1 MNMTDQEETMMQDTI
16 LLQYLSKKLHT
27 HAYKFSIDGEII
39 FSCCK
44 VLSFQDS
51 YIKNKDFLAFLLKAL
66 PQKAPCLKSI
76 HQKDIYCVVPD
87 QNAIYVVGP
96 VSFVSS
102 VYLTCDYDDLTLE
115 EETEKYVPQTDLPAY
130 LEDMIFLNLM
140 ITGVELTVEQ
150 IIQNNCLN
158 PEHEEKVQKNFN
170 DILFEN
176 HENNIHH
183 NPYDQELREFGSI
196 ENGDLVQLEKSMQ
209 EDYDGSLGTLAK
221 DPLRNL
227 KNLGIVLVTLASRA
241 AIRGGLSPEISFS
254 LSDSY
259 IQQIEECRDIAQI
272 TPLAHKAEFQYAGM
286 VHEIKEQQKGV
297 SKKQKNPRINKC
309 KDFIFSHLHDRITLE
324 DLAAEADCNPNYLS
338 QLFKECEGIS
348 ISGYILQEKINRA
361 KNLLIYSDYSYIEIA
376 TYLGFSSQSHLGTH
390 FKKQTG
396 YTLRQYRETYGRKE

>member
-1 MNMTDQEETMMQDTI
+1 MQDTI

-27 HAYKFSIDGEII
+27 HAYKLTIDGEIT

-44 VLSFQDS
+44 VLAFQDT
-51 YIKNKDFLAFLLKAL
+51 YIKDKEFLCFLLESL
-66 PQKAPCLKSI
+66 PQGVPCLRSI
-76 HQKDIYCVVPD
+76 RQKDIYGIVTGR
-87 QNAIYVVGP
+87 NAIYIVGP
-96 VSFVSS
+96 VSFASP
-102 VYLTCDYDDLTLE
+102 VYLNCDYNELILE
-115 EETEKYVPQTDLPAY
+115 EEIEKYVPQVNPDDY
-130 LEDMIFLNLM
+130 LEDILFLNHM
-140 ITGVELTVEQ
+140 ITGVESTTEQ
-150 IIQNNCLN
+150 IIETNCLN
-158 PEHEEKVQKNFN
+158 HDHTGKVQKHFN

-176 HENNIHH
+176 HENNVHH
-183 NPYDQELREFGSI
+183 NPYDQEMREFGSI
-196 ENGDLVQLEKSMQ
+196 ENGDLIQLEKSMQ
-209 EDYDGSLGTLAK
+209 EDYDGTIGTLAK

-259 IQQIEECRDIAQI
+259 IQQIEECKDLALVA
-272 TPLAHKAEFQYAGM
+272 PLAHKAEFQYAEM
-286 VHEIKEQQKGV
+286 VHEIKEKQKGIL
-297 SKKQKNPRINKC
+297 KKQKNPRINKC

-376 TYLGFSSQSHLGTH
+376 TYLGFSSQSHLGTQ
-390 FKKQTG
+390 FKKHTG
-396 YTLRQYRETYGRKE
+396 YTLRQYREIYGRKE

>member
-1 MNMTDQEETMMQDTI
+1 MMQDTI

-27 HAYKFSIDGEII
+27 HAYKLTIDGEIT

-44 VLSFQDS
+44 VLAFQDT
-51 YIKNKDFLAFLLKAL
+51 YIKDKEFLGFLLESL
-66 PQKAPCLKSI
+66 PQGVPCLRSI
-76 HQKDIYCVVPD
+76 RQKDIYGIVTGH
-87 QNAIYVVGP
+87 NAIYIVGP
-96 VSFVSS
+96 VSFASP
-102 VYLTCDYDDLTLE
+102 VYLNCDYNELTLE
-115 EETEKYVPQTDLPAY
+115 EEIEKYVPQVNPDDY
-130 LEDMIFLNLM
+130 LEDILFLNHM
-140 ITGVELTVEQ
+140 ITGVESTTEQ
-150 IIQNNCLN
+150 IIETNCLN
-158 PEHEEKVQKNFN
+158 HDHKGKVQKHFN

-183 NPYDQELREFGSI
+183 NPYDQEMREFGSI
-196 ENGDLVQLEKSMQ
+196 ENGDLIQLEKSMQ
-209 EDYDGSLGTLAK
+209 EDYDGTIGTLAK

-259 IQQIEECRDIAQI
+259 IQQIEECKDLALV
-272 TPLAHKAEFQYAGM
+272 TPLAHKAEFQYAEM
-286 VHEIKEQQKGV
+286 VHEIKEKQKGIL
-297 SKKQKNPRINKC
+297 KKQKNPRINKC

-324 DLAAEADCNPNYLS
+324 DLAVEADCNPNYLS

-376 TYLGFSSQSHLGTH
+376 TYLGFSSQSHLGTQ
-390 FKKQTG
+390 FKKHTG
-396 YTLRQYRETYGRKE
+396 YTLRQYREIYGRKE

>member
-1 MNMTDQEETMMQDTI
+1 MQDTI

-27 HAYKFSIDGEII
+27 HAYKLTIDGEIT

-44 VLSFQDS
+44 VLAFQDT
-51 YIKNKDFLAFLLKAL
+51 YIKDKEFLGFLLESL
-66 PQKAPCLKSI
+66 PQGVPCLRSI
-76 HQKDIYCVVPD
+76 RQKDIYGIVTGR
-87 QNAIYVVGP
+87 NAIYIVGP
-96 VSFVSS
+96 VSFASP
-102 VYLTCDYDDLTLE
+102 VYLNCDYNELILE
-115 EETEKYVPQTDLPAY
+115 EEIEKYVPQVNPDDY
-130 LEDMIFLNLM
+130 LEDILFLNHM
-140 ITGVELTVEQ
+140 ITGVESTTEQ
-150 IIQNNCLN
+150 IIETNCLN
-158 PEHEEKVQKNFN
+158 HDHTGKVQKHFN

-176 HENNIHH
+176 HENNVHH
-183 NPYDQELREFGSI
+183 NPYDQEMREFGSI
-196 ENGDLVQLEKSMQ
+196 ENGDLIQLEKSMQ
-209 EDYDGSLGTLAK
+209 EDYDGTIGTLAK

-259 IQQIEECRDIAQI
+259 IQPIEECKDLALVA
-272 TPLAHKAEFQYAGM
+272 PLAHKAEFQYAEM
-286 VHEIKEQQKGV
+286 VHEIKEKQKGIL
-297 SKKQKNPRINKC
+297 KKQKNPRINKC

-376 TYLGFSSQSHLGTH
+376 TYLGFSSQSHLGTQ
-390 FKKQTG
+390 FKKHTG
-396 YTLRQYRETYGRKE
+396 YTLRQYREIYGRKE

>member
-1 MNMTDQEETMMQDTI
+1 MQDTI

-27 HAYKFSIDGEII
+27 HAYKLTIDGEIT

-44 VLSFQDS
+44 VLAFQDT
-51 YIKNKDFLAFLLKAL
+51 YIKDKEFLGFLLESL
-66 PQKAPCLKSI
+66 PQGVPCLRSI
-76 HQKDIYCVVPD
+76 RQKDIYGIVTGR
-87 QNAIYVVGP
+87 NAIYIVGP
-96 VSFVSS
+96 VSFASP
-102 VYLTCDYDDLTLE
+102 VYLNCDYNELILE
-115 EETEKYVPQTDLPAY
+115 EEIEKYVPQVNPDDY
-130 LEDMIFLNLM
+130 LEDILFLNHM
-140 ITGVELTVEQ
+140 ITGVESTTEQ
-150 IIQNNCLN
+150 IIETNCLN
-158 PEHEEKVQKNFN
+158 HDHTGKVQKHFN

-176 HENNIHH
+176 HENNVHH
-183 NPYDQELREFGSI
+183 NPYDQEMREFGSI
-196 ENGDLVQLEKSMQ
+196 ENGDLIQLEKSLQ
-209 EDYDGSLGTLAK
+209 EDYDGTIGTLAK

-259 IQQIEECRDIAQI
+259 IQQIEECKDLALVA
-272 TPLAHKAEFQYAGM
+272 PLAHKAEFQYAEM
-286 VHEIKEQQKGV
+286 VHEIKEKQKGIL
-297 SKKQKNPRINKC
+297 KKQKNPRINKC

-376 TYLGFSSQSHLGTH
+376 TYLGFSSQSHLGTQ
-390 FKKQTG
+390 FKKHTG
-396 YTLRQYRETYGRKE
+396 YTLRQYREIYGRKE

>member
-1 MNMTDQEETMMQDTI
+1 MMQDTI

-51 YIKNKDFLAFLLKAL
+51 YIKNKDFLTFLLKAL

-76 HQKDIYCVVPD
+76 HKKDIYCVVPD
-87 QNAIYVVGP
+87 QNALYVVGP
-96 VSFVSS
+96 VSFASS
-102 VYLTCDYDDLTLE
+102 VYLICDYDDLTLKE
-115 EETEKYVPQTDLPAY
+115 EIEKYVPQIDLPAY
-130 LEDMIFLNLM
+130 LEDMIFLNHM

>member
-1 MNMTDQEETMMQDTI
+1 MMQDTI

-27 HAYKFSIDGEII
+27 HAYKLTIDGEIT

-44 VLSFQDS
+44 VLAFQDT
-51 YIKNKDFLAFLLKAL
+51 YIKDKEFLGFLLESL
-66 PQKAPCLKSI
+66 PQGVPCLRSI
-76 HQKDIYCVVPD
+76 RQKDIYGIVTGR
-87 QNAIYVVGP
+87 NAIYIVGP
-96 VSFVSS
+96 VSFASP
-102 VYLTCDYDDLTLE
+102 VYLNCDYNELILE
-115 EETEKYVPQTDLPAY
+115 EEIEKYVPQVNPDDY
-130 LEDMIFLNLM
+130 LEDILFLNHM
-140 ITGVELTVEQ
+140 ITGVESTTEQ
-150 IIQNNCLN
+150 IIETNCLN
-158 PEHEEKVQKNFN
+158 HDHTGKVQKHFN

-176 HENNIHH
+176 HENNVHH
-183 NPYDQELREFGSI
+183 NPYDQEMREFGSI
-196 ENGDLVQLEKSMQ
+196 ENGDLIQLEKSMQ
-209 EDYDGSLGTLAK
+209 EDYDGTIGTLAK

-259 IQQIEECRDIAQI
+259 IQQIEECKDLALVA
-272 TPLAHKAEFQYAGM
+272 PLAHKAEFQYAEM
-286 VHEIKEQQKGV
+286 VHEIKEKQKGIL
-297 SKKQKNPRINKC
+297 KKQKNPRINKC

-376 TYLGFSSQSHLGTH
+376 TYLGFSSQSHLGTQ
-390 FKKQTG
+390 FKKHTG
-396 YTLRQYRETYGRKE
+396 YTLRQYREIYGRKE

>member
-1 MNMTDQEETMMQDTI
+1 MMQDTI

-27 HAYKFSIDGEII
+27 HAYKLTIDGEIT

-44 VLSFQDS
+44 VLAFQDT
-51 YIKNKDFLAFLLKAL
+51 YIKDKEFLGFLLESL
-66 PQKAPCLKSI
+66 PQGVPCLRSI
-76 HQKDIYCVVPD
+76 RQKDIYGIVTSH
-87 QNAIYVVGP
+87 NAIYIVGP
-96 VSFVSS
+96 VSFASP
-102 VYLTCDYDDLTLE
+102 VYLNCDYNELILE
-115 EETEKYVPQTDLPAY
+115 EEIEKYIPQVNPDDY
-130 LEDMIFLNLM
+130 LEDILFLNHM
-140 ITGVELTVEQ
+140 ITGVESTTEQ
-150 IIQNNCLN
+150 IIETNCLN
-158 PEHEEKVQKNFN
+158 HDHKGKVQKHFN

-183 NPYDQELREFGSI
+183 NPYDQEMREFGSI
-196 ENGDLVQLEKSMQ
+196 ENGDLIQLEKSLQ
-209 EDYDGSLGTLAK
+209 EDYDGTIGTLAK

-259 IQQIEECRDIAQI
+259 IQQIEECKDLALV
-272 TPLAHKAEFQYAGM
+272 TPLAHKAEFQYAEM
-286 VHEIKEQQKGV
+286 VHEIKEKQKGIL
-297 SKKQKNPRINKC
+297 KKQKNPRINKC

-324 DLAAEADCNPNYLS
+324 DLAVEADCNPNYLS

-376 TYLGFSSQSHLGTH
+376 TYLGFSSQSHLGTQ
-390 FKKQTG
+390 FKKHTG
-396 YTLRQYRETYGRKE
+396 YTLRQYREIYGRKE

>member
-1 MNMTDQEETMMQDTI
+1 MMQDTI

-27 HAYKFSIDGEII
+27 HAYKLTIDGEIT

-44 VLSFQDS
+44 VLAFQDT
-51 YIKNKDFLAFLLKAL
+51 YIKDKEFLGFLLESL
-66 PQKAPCLKSI
+66 PQGVPCLRSI
-76 HQKDIYCVVPD
+76 RQKGR
-87 QNAIYVVGP
+87 NAIYIVGP
-96 VSFVSS
+96 VSFASP
-102 VYLTCDYDDLTLE
+102 VYLNCDYNELILE
-115 EETEKYVPQTDLPAY
+115 EEIEKYVPQVNPDDY
-130 LEDMIFLNLM
+130 LEDILFLNHM
-140 ITGVELTVEQ
+140 ITGVESTTEQ
-150 IIQNNCLN
+150 IIETNCLN
-158 PEHEEKVQKNFN
+158 HDHTGKVQKHFN

-176 HENNIHH
+176 HENNVHH
-183 NPYDQELREFGSI
+183 NPYDQEMREFGSI
-196 ENGDLVQLEKSMQ
+196 ENGDLIQLEKSMQ
-209 EDYDGSLGTLAK
+209 EDYDGTIGTLAK

-259 IQQIEECRDIAQI
+259 IQQIEECKDLALVA
-272 TPLAHKAEFQYAGM
+272 PLAHKAEFQYAEM
-286 VHEIKEQQKGV
+286 VHEIKEKQKGIL
-297 SKKQKNPRINKC
+297 KKQKNPRINKC

-376 TYLGFSSQSHLGTH
+376 TYLGFSSQSHLGTQ
-390 FKKQTG
+390 FKKHTG
-396 YTLRQYRETYGRKE
+396 YTLRQYREIYGRKE